1 MIKKQK
7 SFILNIVFSLIM
19 LLVAFILIGRVYAGS
34 YNPSKRDFLSAKAKN
49 LLGKEVDQSGTFWN
63 ELLKGGQLT
72 CFWHKESNFSGQGM
86 NNKIHSVF
94 DISFD
99 ETKGV
104 MKVDSIMDTSG
115 KKETKTS
122 YADGKNTSIG
132 KLAAEA
138 ARDHNAFYVQKALR
152 EAIEEG
158 TVVKETNIAGE
169 MDWKDP
175 GYDVDNEAKQK
186 KITAY
191 NQYKKITKE
200 TTKAEAKEQSETVT
214 INGKS
219 YTVIGPLKMTYRY
232 KGIKE
237 VTVANAKWTNENNS
251 EDIYWRQQKEKK
263 DGKWT
268 YTKWNNDFND
278 KDGERFK
285 LNSDSKSFYIAVETS
300 KLPENGQYNI
310 TIKQSG
316 FEYNE
321 ARIVVC
327 VGQQQQQSGLY
338 AYDNNPHSVNG
349 QIQWT
354 IKRTV
359 QLGELKIVK
368 KDKITGQEI
377 NGGQFKL
384 YATLN
389 DGTKGIVSGDA
400 AGTKSYGAVSVEQ
413 ATKYPSQT
421 VIKNLKYGTY
431 DIWESVA
438 PEGYDITKQK
448 GYNETYKMAF
458 LGQVVVSGN
467 QQYTFSADN
476 GQVVEIEGDVWSNK
490 PEAKV
495 NTIESKR
502 VESSKLLEGI
512 TVNFYDGNQATPI
525 ATTKTDSQGHYKFT
539 TKNAST
545 YTGEDKNIYY
555 TDLVKGY
562 VEFIYDNKEYIT
574 VEPSTGNETDT
585 SKAQE
590 YEMTAEKLDDNNL
603 TGTTGNNPG
612 RAVTN
617 RQIGL
622 AGYYDNKTFKAS
634 NINLGLIQKHTPEYS
649 VNQTLA
655 YVKVTMN
662 GYEYTYKYD
671 DAPATVSKYV
681 PKVSQQMSASYFTA
695 KMYPTDIVYNI
706 AEKSDELK
714 VYAVYSIAV
723 TNTETVYYD
732 NLYTEQR
739 LYLESLKD
747 SYDTD
752 RFELC
757 TDKNN
762 SDKSDFALWSTDSE
776 GNASYDVDNANSV
789 FKDGIEKSG
798 TKTSYIQ
805 FKLKDDAVKQILE
818 RNLQDEQLAKAPT
831 VAVVEGYHEYLR
843 TDNLWVHS
851 NNVRAFNGAKGT
863 NSYPTQNDAK
873 KKYYVHKSIEK
884 TQTSGELYL
893 RFELGESR
901 KLSGTV
907 FEDTKTSESANNN
920 TNLGNGIIDSSENNR
935 GESVTVELLDEKKEL
950 AKLYQEK
957 DGKVVYDEKGN
968 LPDAK
973 TQTKSDG
980 TYEFDGV
987 APGYYYIRFTYGD
1000 GTQKIMP
1007 ENKDILSNDYKST
1020 IINTTDAGDIIKNAM
1035 DVTDEQLAEAKRAL
1049 PANQTEAQ
1057 KKIVEW
1063 YKYLNNT
1070 NYSTAID
1077 NLSQREDYV
1086 YTEGKTYNEAG
1097 EEVDLKKLINAYTPV
1112 TSISIENDTNN
1123 STNVEG
1129 EGENPTQVQKAEYK
1143 GFNFGI
1149 IKQGTT
1155 NLKLDKK
1162 ITNIK
1167 FTTQTGTTLV
1177 SANPTDRTAQ
1187 YVTALDKVDGGSKR
1201 VKMEIEQNLIYGSGL
1216 ETTYNITISN
1226 NSTIDYNGE
1235 EYYKYGKG
1243 NDKKKINIQEVKD
1256 TLDSKYDCDAAS
1268 IDEIVNGKDSGND
1281 IKISKS
1287 EDNNLTMTNWT
1298 PIASGES
1305 TSVTYTA
1312 KTLLS
1317 SDNDTSYENNA
1328 QVTKITLAKLSTL
1341 ETGFNWDDTKDQTSL
1356 AITQPT
1362 GSDRRNTYWIAGFIG
1377 LIVLATGLVFIKKKV
1392 LKK

>member
-237 VTVANAKWTNENNS
+237 VTVANAKWTNGNNS

-400 AGTKSYGAVSVEQ
+400 AGTKSYGSVSVEQ

-490 PEAKV
+490 PETKV

-525 ATTKTDSQGHYKFT
+525 ATTKTDGQGHYKFT

-574 VEPSTGNETDT
+574 VEPSTGNETNT

-590 YEMTAEKLDDNNL
+590 YDTTVAKLDDNKL
-603 TGTTGNNPG
+603 TGTTGENPG
-612 RAVTN
+612 KAVTN
-617 RQIGL
+617 RQKGL
-622 AGYYDNKTFKAS
+622 TGYFDSTKFKVS
-634 NINLGLIQKHTPEYS
+634 NVNLGLMRKHTPEFS
-649 VNQTLA
+649 VNETLA
-655 YVKVTMN
+655 YIKVNMN
-662 GYEYTYKYD
+662 GYTYTYKYG
-671 DAPATVSKYV
+671 DAPVTTSSYV
-681 PKVSQQMSASYFTA
+681 PTVNEQTTA
-695 KMYPTDIVYNI
+695 KTFTGKIYPTDIAYNI
-706 AEKSDELK
+706 VTETSALN
-714 VYAVYSIAV
+714 VYAIYRIDV
-723 TNTETVYYD
+723 TNSESVNID
-732 NLYTEQR
+732 NLYKEQM
-739 LYLESLKD
+739 LYLKSLTT
-747 SYDTD
+747 SYDQN
-752 RFELC
+752 RYELC
-757 TDKNN
+757 TNENN
-762 SDKSDFALWSTDSE
+762 SDKSDFGLWEKDGE
-776 GNASYDVDNANSV
+776 GNAKYNINSENSS
-789 FKDGIEKSG
+789 FKKGISSG
-798 TKTSYIQ
+798 QTSKAYIQ
-805 FKLKDDAVKQILE
+805 FKVQQGALKQILE
-818 RNLQDEQLAKAPT
+818 NNIDDKDLKQAPSIAT
-831 VAVVEGYHEYLR
+831 AEGYHEYIR

-851 NNVRAFNGAKGT
+851 NNISAFEGSKAT
-863 NSYPTQNDAK
+863 IDYLLPRHES
-873 KKYYVHKSIEK
+873 KKYYVHKSIENK
-884 TQTSGELYL
+884 YSSGALYL
-893 RFELGESR
+893 RLTLGESR
-901 KLSGTV
+901 KISGTV
-907 FEDTKTSESANNN
+907 FEDNQTSKSQEEG
-920 TNLGNGIIDSSENNR
+920 TILGNGIYNNGENQ
-935 GESVTVELLDEKKEL
+935 VKDVKVELLESDKKTVSTLYKKDDREGVKISL
-950 AKLYQEK
+950 A
-957 DGKVVYDEKGN
+957 V
-968 LPDAK
+968 
-973 TQTKSDG
+973 TKSIING
-980 TYEFDGV
+980 VYQFDGV
-987 APGYYYIRFTYGD
+987 VPGHYYVRFTYGD
-1000 GTQKIMP
+1000 GTQQIVG
-1007 ENKDILSNDYKST
+1007 EYNKDNGVQVYINEYKST
-1020 IINTTDAGDIIKNAM
+1020 IINTNENGNKIKNAI
-1035 DVTDEQLAEAKRAL
+1035 DFWEKNTYSDFENLSEQ
-1049 PANQTEAQ
+1049 Q
-1057 KKIVEW
+1057 KKEIGQW
-1063 YKYLNNT
+1063 YNN
-1070 NYSTAID
+1070 
-1077 NLSQREDYV
+1077 L
-1086 YTEGKTYNEAG
+1086 
-1097 EEVDLKKLINAYTPV
+1097 
-1112 TSISIENDTNN
+1112 
-1123 STNVEG
+1123 
-1129 EGENPTQVQKAEYK
+1129 
-1143 GFNFGI
+1143 
-1149 IKQGTT
+1149 
-1155 NLKLDKK
+1155 
-1162 ITNIK
+1162 
-1167 FTTQTGTTLV
+1167 
-1177 SANPTDRTAQ
+1177 
-1187 YVTALDKVDGGSKR
+1187 
-1201 VKMEIEQNLIYGSGL
+1201 
-1216 ETTYNITISN
+1216 
-1226 NSTIDYNGE
+1226 
-1235 EYYKYGKG
+1235 
-1243 NDKKKINIQEVKD
+1243 NDK
-1256 TLDSKYDCDAAS
+1256 
-1268 IDEIVNGKDSGND
+1268 
-1281 IKISKS
+1281 
-1287 EDNNLTMTNWT
+1287 W
-1298 PIASGES
+1298 
-1305 TSVTYTA
+1305 
-1312 KTLLS
+1312 
-1317 SDNDTSYENNA
+1317 
-1328 QVTKITLAKLSTL
+1328 
-1341 ETGFNWDDTKDQTSL
+1341 
-1356 AITQPT
+1356 
-1362 GSDRRNTYWIAGFIG
+1362 
-1377 LIVLATGLVFIKKKV
+1377 
-1392 LKK
+1392 